1 MQQNFLIQRKAICWN
16 FQCLGYDI
24 INQTSRTKALK
35 VTSNTQNFRLN
46 LYSPGT
52 QRLMTQYVYRIRIII
67 HILPKRVAPMM
78 INPNDWSQHN
88 KVIISRKL
96 SSNISE
102 QTCQPQRP
110 RLACSTILVTREF
123 CLNDHVRVEIFDEM
137 IISMS
142 RWLTQ
147 ID

>member
-52 QRLMTQYVYRIRIII
+52 QRLMMQYVYRIRIII

-78 INPNDWSQHN
+78 INPMDWSQHN

-96 SSNISE
+96 SNNILEHS
-102 QTCQPQRP
+102 CSPQPS
-110 RLACSTILVTREF
+110 RLTHSTILVAQK
-123 CLNDHVRVEIFDEM
+123 LSLKGHARVNN
-137 IISMS
+137 
-142 RWLTQ
+142 L
-147 ID
+147 